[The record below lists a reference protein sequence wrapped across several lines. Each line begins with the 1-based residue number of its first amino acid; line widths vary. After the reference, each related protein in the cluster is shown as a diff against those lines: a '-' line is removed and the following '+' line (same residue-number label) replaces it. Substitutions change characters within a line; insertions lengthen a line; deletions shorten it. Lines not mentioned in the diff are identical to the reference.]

1 MPHPNG
7 MLTLEELRSM
17 PEDELVKRVDQQYS
31 DSSLTSLGLVVA
43 QIYHDELVRRNQ
55 DSVTKRMLF
64 LTWVIAFLTAVM
76 LIGLGVQIYLAWE

>member
-43 QIYHDELVRRNQ
+43 QIYCDELVRRNQ
-55 DSVTKRMLF
+55 DRVTKRMLF
-64 LTWVIAFLTAVM
+64 LTWTIAFLTAVM
-76 LIGLGVQIYLAWE
+76 LIGLGVQIYLAWK